1 MYFSYPATLVYFLF
15 CAGWFRSFTTSIESC
30 SLFIV
35 HSSFPR
41 IQVSFLEMLHFLN
54 SFFFFGNAAY
64 PEFVFLF
71 WKWKC
76 CISRICFSFLEMEM
90 LHFQNSF
97 FFFGNV
103 AIPEFN
109 FLFFGNAAFPEF
121 IFLFGNVDPATLVYF
136 SGPSYSSVL

>member
-35 HSSFPR
+35 HSSFPEFKFLFWKCC
-41 IQVSFLEMLHFLN
+41 ISLIHFSFLEMLHIQNL
-54 SFFFFGNAAY
+54 FFFFGNGNAAF
-64 PEFVFLF
+64 PEFVFL
-71 WKWKC
+71 
-76 CISRICFSFLEMEM
+76 FLEMEM